1 MIPPDAIKKAMTKED
16 FFYQRMLVQG
26 KVDDIF
32 HKGLGPQ
39 RKSMRVGIKSPP
51 IPPAIFKPDLGGLM
65 EFGMAA
71 VQAGVISINLPAP
84 ELEGEASRL
93 FQEYRV
99 WFEKQ
104 IQKAGA

>member
-1 MIPPDAIKKAMTKED
+1 MTKED

-39 RKSMRVGIKSPP
+39 RKSMRVGAKSPP
-51 IPPAIFKPDLGGLM
+51 MPPAIFQPDLGGLF

-71 VQAGVISINLPAP
+71 VQAGVISIDLPAP
-84 ELEGEASRL
+84 QLETEASSL
-93 FQEYRV
+93 FQEYRR

-104 IQKAGA
+104 MERAAV

>member
-1 MIPPDAIKKAMTKED
+1 MTKED

-71 VQAGVISINLPAP
+71 VQAGVISIDLPAP
-84 ELEGEASRL
+84 QLESRASQL
-93 FQEYRV
+93 FEEYRL
-99 WFEKQ
+99 WYEKQ
-104 IQKAGA
+104 MKSAAG